1 MRSDVTIILALL
13 LSLATHQPAAQL
25 PPPPAA
31 PGSAAP
37 APAPVAAGLDLQI
50 RLDRAGFSPGEID
63 GRPGAVTRKAV
74 AAFQKARKLPPTG
87 RADAATLAALAQA
100 AEGDTVVS
108 YQVTAEDVAGPF
120 TENPPEDMMERAKLP
135 ALHYASALEQL
146 GERFHVSPAVLRA
159 LNPGATFT
167 TAGETVRV
175 PAVRPAPEPA
185 AKGAKAA
192 AVTVTVLKEE
202 RALRVEDE
210 SGRLLLYAPVTVG
223 SSNDPLPIGDWKV
236 TGVSRNPIF
245 HYNPDL
251 FWDADP
257 AHAKAKIPAGPNN
270 PVGVVWIDLSRPHY
284 GLHGTPEPSR
294 VGHTESHGCVR
305 LTNWDALHV
314 AALVAPGTPVLFRP

>member
-1 MRSDVTIILALL
+1 MTIILALL
-13 LSLATHQPAAQL
+13 LSVATHQPAAQ
-25 PPPPAA
+25 PPSPPT
-31 PGSAAP
+31 
-37 APAPVAAGLDLQI
+37 APVAAGLDLQI

-74 AAFQKARKLPPTG
+74 AAFQKARNLPPTG
-87 RADAATLAALAQA
+87 RADAATLAALAQV

-108 YQVTAEDVAGPF
+108 YQVTPEDVAGPF

-146 GERFHVSPAVLRA
+146 GERFHVSPAVLQA

-185 AKGAKAA
+185 AKGAARKG
-192 AVTVTVLKEE
+192 VTVTVSKQE

-210 SGRLLLYAPVTVG
+210 AGALLLYAPVTVG

-236 TGVSRNPIF
+236 TGISRNPIF